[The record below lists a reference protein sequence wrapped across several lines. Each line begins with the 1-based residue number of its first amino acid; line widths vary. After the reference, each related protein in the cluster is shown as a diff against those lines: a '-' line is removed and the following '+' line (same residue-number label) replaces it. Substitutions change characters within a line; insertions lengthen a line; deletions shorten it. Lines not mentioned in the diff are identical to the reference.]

1 MTLHTRAGTF
11 EVRRPRQARS
21 VDSWDRILEAG
32 IALLMQEGWEALTI
46 TSVCKKAGVTPPTI
60 YARVDGL
67 GGLFWAV
74 YELGMRD
81 VLSTQSNLLAIAA
94 KTPPGSASRVQ
105 AVVHVAAGIFEK
117 NKKFLQPII
126 RYSSS
131 NNSLLAKGAK
141 ESRSLVLAMADLL
154 PGKDRLAAFECAQHL
169 YTEAVFRVM
178 YGGAFLSEKPE
189 SFKDFE
195 SRLLRAA
202 LSRLGL

>member
-1 MTLHTRAGTF
+1 M
-11 EVRRPRQARS
+11 S
-21 VDSWDRILEAG
+21 
-32 IALLMQEGWEALTI
+32 LLVEGGWEALTI
-46 TSVCKKAGVTPPTI
+46 TAVCKRAEVTAPTI

-81 VLSTQSNLLAIAA
+81 VLSTQSNLLALAT
-94 KTPPGSASRVQ
+94 KTPPGSKERVQ
-105 AVVHVAAGIFEK
+105 AVIDVAAGIFER

-131 NNSLLAKGAK
+131 NNSLLATGAK
-141 ESRSLVLAMADLL
+141 ESRFLVQAMADLL
-154 PGKDRLAAFECAQHL
+154 PGEDRLAALECAQHF
-169 YTEAVFRVM
+169 YTEAVFRIM

-195 SRLLRAA
+195 SRLLRSA
-202 LSRLGL
+202 LSRLEL